1 MKKVT
6 FEGWKNC
13 IELKN
18 GKFKLIVTTE
28 VGPRVIGAFYGK
40 SKNLFQ
46 VDPALAGKKGGD
58 EWVNYGGHRLWHSPE
73 TKERTYEPDN
83 GTPCTVQV
91 VKRDDDGFDFITP
104 ASPVTGIAKT
114 LSIVPGPE
122 ETFQVIHTIRNEGV
136 WEIEAAAWALSVMAP
151 GGTALV
157 PQNQEPFALLPNSFL
172 SIWPYTRLDDP
183 RLTFGSHFIM
193 VRQDEKA
200 ETPLKIGYNCKDG
213 WLTYIN
219 DGIAFIKQFI
229 YDEDAEYPDNGCSIE
244 VYTNKDMLEAET
256 LSPLEYLKPGDEIT
270 HVEMWSA
277 FELPI
282 KTVTTEDEA
291 LLLFG
296 ENDDCDCGCGCED
309 DDCDCGDDCCCGE
322 DGHGHAHHGHD
333 HHCTC
338 KEEGKK
344 PAKAKKEKAAKKQE
358 SAKSKKATAKKAT
371 AKKKK

>member
-6 FEGWKNC
+6 FQGWKNC
-13 IELKN
+13 IELTN
-18 GKFKLIVTTE
+18 GDFKLIVTTE

-40 SKNLFQ
+40 SKNLFH
-46 VDPALAGKKGGD
+46 VDPALAGKKGGE
-58 EWVNYGGHRLWHSPE
+58 EWVNYGGHRLWHAPE

-91 VKRDDDGFDFITP
+91 VKRDDGGVDFMTP
-104 ASPVTGIAKT
+104 ADPVTGIAKT
-114 LSIVPGPE
+114 LSIVPGPDDV
-122 ETFQVIHTIRNEGV
+122 FQVIHTIRNEGV
-136 WEIEAAAWALSVMAP
+136 WEIEASAWALSVMAP

-157 PQNQEPFALLPNSFL
+157 PQNQEPFALQPCSYL

-193 VRQDEKA
+193 VRQDETA

-244 VYTNKDMLEAET
+244 VYTNKHMLEAET

-270 HVEMWSA
+270 HIEMWSA

-282 KTVTTEDEA
+282 KSITSEDDA

-296 ENDDCDCGCGCED
+296 ENDDCGCGCGCED
-309 DDCDCGDDCCCGE
+309 DDCECGCEDDDCECGCEDDHHHHHHCDCGCE
-322 DGHGHAHHGHD
+322 D
-333 HHCTC
+333 
-338 KEEGKK
+338 EKK
-344 PAKAKKEKAAKKQE
+344 SKKKAAKSSKKSAAKEKAPAK
-358 SAKSKKATAKKAT
+358 KSKKSKK
-371 AKKKK
+371 